1 MKRRMK
7 VLASWSMLLLV
18 FTLVGC
24 WQPDEVVE
32 TPKGSIRVYHTAKGL
47 DPLSRTFVPGGAA
60 NIRMYYRG
68 GFGGQSY
75 SVSCHVSQKDLDVFA
90 RKEGCTFLPR
100 AFDDDKLWTK
110 SWAHLLYIY
119 NEDDPVLCDAP
130 KVRDG
135 LPVNHHFDGYLVCE
149 KEYDGRHY
157 QFLYDKKCEMLYVH
171 YFD

>member
-1 MKRRMK
+1 MNRRMN
-7 VLASWSMLLLV
+7 VLTSWAMLLLV
-18 FTLVGC
+18 FMLAGC

-47 DPLSRTFVPGGAA
+47 DPLSRTFVPSGAT
-60 NIRMYYRG
+60 NVRMYYRG

-75 SVSCHVSQKDLDVFA
+75 SVSCHVSPKDLDVFA
-90 RKEGCTFLPR
+90 RKEEYAFSPR
-100 AFDDDKLWTK
+100 AFNDGKPWT
-110 SWAHLLYIY
+110 HLLYLY
-119 NEDDPVLCDAP
+119 DENDPVLCDAP

-135 LPVNHHFDGYLVCE
+135 LPVNHHFDGYLVSE